1 MKKLLTVVF
10 VTLTCLLVFTACNK
24 KQHAIDNLSDFVEK
38 VEKNAP
44 QYTDAEWKEINK
56 EYDELMAEIDKYE
69 YTEEEAMRIG
79 ELQGRLEGIKLK
91 DTGKDAIKSIKKWG
105 KYVRGILEELFGA
118 NAKMPPFINETD
130 SIESLGIDR
139 VATDVKG
146 AIDGITEGIT
156 GGNDS
161 QEEEKQ

>member
-1 MKKLLTVVF
+1 
-10 VTLTCLLVFTACNK
+10 
-24 KQHAIDNLSDFVEK
+24 
-38 VEKNAP
+38 
-44 QYTDAEWKEINK
+44 
-56 EYDELMAEIDKYE
+56 
-69 YTEEEAMRIG
+69 MRIG